1 MILGGRTAR
10 IGIFARRRPLV
21 TLPAVTARRRLRE
34 FSRSSSSMAVSISI
48 ANLATYGFTVL
59 AARILGP
66 HEYGAVAALMAALL
80 VTSVLPLGLQA
91 TGARRVSA
99 EPEHRAEIE
108 HEVLR
113 VGWLSAGALG
123 VVLLALSPLLERVLR
138 LDGVLPV
145 VLVALTAVPLTLMGA
160 QSGVLQGERRWPPL
174 SAIYLALGIPRVVIG
189 VAFILWRPTQT
200 MAMLG
205 ITIAALAPALVGW
218 LALRHPARERGGP
231 PEPGVQRR
239 HPTRDILRETAHN
252 SQALLAFFA
261 LSNADVVVARHALDN
276 HLAGIYAAGLILAKA
291 MMFLP
296 QFVVVVAFPDMATAE
311 SRRPALLKSLALVA
325 GLGVMGV
332 VGAFVFQGLAL
343 VFVGGS
349 AYAEISDQLWLF
361 ALLGTV
367 LSMLQLLVYAVLARS
382 GWRPVLLVWLTYF
395 AVVALGL
402 QASSVTGLLSVV
414 LTCDALLLVALLL
427 TDVRRPRAKAD
438 PDVDDLPRPAA
449 AS

>member
-1 MILGGRTAR
+1 
-10 IGIFARRRPLV
+10 
-21 TLPAVTARRRLRE
+21 
-34 FSRSSSSMAVSISI
+34 MAVSISI

-99 EPEHRAEIE
+99 EPEHRVEIE

-113 VGWLSAGALG
+113 VGWLSACVLG
-123 VVLLALSPLLERVLR
+123 VVLLALSPLLEHVLR
-138 LDGVLPV
+138 LDGLLPV
-145 VLVALTAVPLTLMGA
+145 MLVAVTTIPLTLMGA

-174 SAIYLALGIPRVVIG
+174 SAIYLALGIPRLVIG

-205 ITIAALAPALVGW
+205 ITIAALAPAFVGW
-218 LALRHPARERGGP
+218 LALRRPGRERGARPVAAG
-231 PEPGVQRR
+231 ERR

-261 LSNADVVVARHALDN
+261 LSNADVIVARHALDS
-276 HLAGIYAAGLILAKA
+276 HFAGLYAAGLILAKA
-291 MMFLP
+291 MLFLP

-311 SRRPALLKSLALVA
+311 NRRPALVKSLVLVA
-325 GLGVMGV
+325 GLGVVGI
-332 VGAFVFQGLAL
+332 VGAFLFQGLAL

-349 AYAEISDQLWLF
+349 AYAEIADKLWLF

-382 GWRPVLLVWLTYF
+382 GWRPVLLVWVTYF

-402 QASSVTGLLSVV
+402 RATSVTGLLTVV
-414 LTCDALLLVALLL
+414 LSCDMLLLVALLV
-427 TDVRRPRAKAD
+427 TDLRRPRGAGTS
-438 PDVDDLPRPAA
+438 VDDVPRPTAA
-449 AS
+449 